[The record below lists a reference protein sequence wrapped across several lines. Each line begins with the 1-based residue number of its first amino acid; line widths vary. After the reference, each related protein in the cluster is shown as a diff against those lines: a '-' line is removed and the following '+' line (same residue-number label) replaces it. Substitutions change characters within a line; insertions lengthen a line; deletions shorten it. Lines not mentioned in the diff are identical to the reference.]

1 MASNQESGTAAL
13 RDSISAQE
21 PQVLR
26 THKSAARF
34 FWGVLAFATTMSISG
49 NVAHA
54 LLHAQ
59 GDSQLMLGVAATVAL
74 IPPSVL
80 LLATHSVSLLV
91 RTRSSGAV
99 YWSAVAIT
107 VVLAAFAFRLSFDAL
122 KELAISTGVRD
133 GIAWLWPLSV
143 DLTIAQATVA
153 LLSLSRPTG
162 GRLPERY
169 SAPDTGAVTTAA
181 ETKAAPAAAPKNTVA
196 RAASPARSPAPVA
209 ADPYRAA
216 RSNVQDISSFHRHDS
231 HVDIHVDPS
240 PPAPAAA
247 IGEVASAGWD
257 DVAETLIRERVTVKS
272 GPEVVEVLRLW
283 DEKVPTT
290 TIATRTGVHRDT
302 VSNIIKAAD
311 ELLSDARRIRA

>member
-1 MASNQESGTAAL
+1 MASNQENGTAAV
-13 RDSISAQE
+13 RDSFSAQE
-21 PQVLR
+21 PPVSR

-59 GDSQLMLGVAATVAL
+59 GGSQLMLGVAATVAL
-74 IPPSVL
+74 IPPAVL

-122 KELAISTGVRD
+122 KELAISAGVRD

-153 LLSLSRPTG
+153 LLSLSRPAG
-162 GRLPERY
+162 GLLPERY
-169 SAPDTGAVTTAA
+169 STQETEGATAA
-181 ETKAAPAAAPKNTVA
+181 AEVKTAPTAAPKNTVA
-196 RAASPARSPAPVA
+196 RAANPARSPAPVA
-209 ADPYRAA
+209 ADSYRAV

-231 HVDIHVDPS
+231 HVDIHVDP
-240 PPAPAAA
+240 PAVAL
-247 IGEVASAGWD
+247 GELARPGWD

-272 GPEVVEVLRLW
+272 PAEVVEVLSLW
-283 DEKVPTT
+283 DDKVPTT
-290 TIATRTGVHRDT
+290 TIAARTGVHRDT
-302 VSNIIKAAD
+302 VNNIIKAAD
-311 ELLSDARRIRA
+311 VLLSGASRLRA